1 MVLDFRFSQGFVRGC
16 LKGLRRFV
24 GPCWALLGS
33 GFGAL
38 GLGLAG
44 FGRGP
49 FGGLRGLLG

>member
-44 FGRGP
+44 FGGGP